1 MSLGMT
7 MTDLAKKRR
16 TLVGVVVSDKM
27 TCSVVV
33 ETARLVP
40 HKLYGKMI
48 RRHKKYMADD
58 PQNSCHVGDQVM
70 IEECRPLSKNKRWR
84 LRQIVK
90 KAE

>member
-1 MSLGMT
+1 
-7 MTDLAKKRR
+7 MTDHIKTRR
-16 TLVGVVVSDKM
+16 ILEGVVVSNKM
-27 TCSVVV
+27 TNSIVI

-40 HKLYGKMI
+40 HTLYGKMI

-58 PQNSCHVGDQVM
+58 PQNICSIGDQVI

-84 LRQIVK
+84 LREIVK

>member
-1 MSLGMT
+1 
-7 MTDLAKKRR
+7 MTDHIKTRR
-16 TLVGVVVSDKM
+16 TLEGVVVSDKM
-27 TCSVVV
+27 TNSIVI

-58 PQNSCHVGDQVM
+58 PQNMCAVGDQVI

-84 LRQIVK
+84 LREIVK
-90 KAE
+90 KAD

>member
-1 MSLGMT
+1 
-7 MTDLAKKRR
+7 MTDHIKKRK
-16 TLVGVVVSDKM
+16 TVEGVVVSDKM
-27 TCSVVV
+27 TNSIVI
-33 ETARLVP
+33 ETSRLVA

-48 RRHKKYMADD
+48 RRHKKFMADD
-58 PQNSCHVGDQVM
+58 PRNLCANGDQVI

>member
-1 MSLGMT
+1 
-7 MTDLAKKRR
+7 MTDPIKKRR
-16 TLVGVVVSDKM
+16 TLEGVVVSDKM
-27 TCSVVV
+27 TSSIVI

-58 PQNSCHVGDQVM
+58 PENSCTIGDQVI

-84 LRQIVK
+84 LREIVK
-90 KAE
+90 KAY

>member
-1 MSLGMT
+1 
-7 MTDLAKKRR
+7 MTDLTKERR
-16 TLVGVVVSDKM
+16 TLDGVVVSDKM
-27 TCSVVV
+27 TSSIVV

-48 RRHKKYMADD
+48 RRRKKYMVDD
-58 PQNSCHVGDQVM
+58 PQNSCKVGDQVI

-84 LRQIVK
+84 LRKIVK

>member
-1 MSLGMT
+1 
-7 MTDLAKKRR
+7 MTDPIKKRR
-16 TLVGVVVSDKM
+16 TLEGVVVSDKM
-27 TCSVVV
+27 TSSIVI

-58 PQNSCHVGDQVM
+58 PENICTIGDQVI

-84 LRQIVK
+84 LREIVK
-90 KAE
+90 KAD